1 MIDWNSED
9 AGAFM
14 VPEPL
19 RQIGDYELDLLKLG
33 YFGWLNSVSLG
44 MNLWQAHCVPED
56 QDE

>member
-33 YFGWLNSVSLG
+33 YFGWLNGVSLG
-44 MNLWQAHCVPED
+44 MNLLQQNFLPHD
-56 QDE
+56 Q

>member
-1 MIDWNSED
+1 MIDWNSEG

-33 YFGWLNSVSLG
+33 YFGWLNSVSLS

-56 QDE
+56 LDE

>member
-1 MIDWNSED
+1 MIDWNFEG